1 SPDELSL
8 RAMIILLG
16 QRGPPGCVVYPWPV
30 RENLRSSRRAPCKF
44 ASVATR
50 YIRVN
55 LLRRPIVGGRKVMG
69 LILLVLLIALLL
81 GGLGFASHVLWLVA
95 AVVFIGWLL
104 GFGLRSGEGR
114 WYRW

>member
-1 SPDELSL
+1 
-8 RAMIILLG
+8 
-16 QRGPPGCVVYPWPV
+16 
-30 RENLRSSRRAPCKF
+30 
-44 ASVATR
+44 
-50 YIRVN
+50 
-55 LLRRPIVGGRKVMG
+55 MG